1 MQRQDDMP
9 DVSRPTSAV
18 ERRSGKRTTIF
29 VVGGILVAVLAGVL
43 LLRAF
48 GVWQTD
54 GPAKEKTMYTCP
66 MHPEIIRDAP
76 GSCPICGMNLVP
88 MEQHKD
94 HAAAT
99 TQATKYT
106 CPMHPEII
114 RDAPGSCPICGM
126 DLVPMERKEHEL
138 MESTVPG
145 RATVSIDS
153 EQRRRLGLRLGAVE
167 TRNLTREVRTSAKIV
182 VDETRQARVTT
193 KVEGWVDQLFVAT
206 TGQEVKKGQ
215 PLLTIY
221 SPDLVSAQ
229 EEYLSA
235 LSTHTQLATGG
246 TEARQGGD
254 RLVAAARRRLEL
266 WDISDEQI
274 SRLEKSQRV
283 EKYLT
288 LYAPVGGWVIER
300 MVLPGQKVMSS
311 DPMLVIADLTQV
323 WADADIYQSDLPHV
337 RIGMSVDLT
346 LPALPGKTIR
356 GRVSFVTPTLDPETR
371 TMRARLEV
379 DNRELLLKPEMYA
392 TARLEDEIGP
402 RLAIPT
408 SAVIFTGSQTLAF
421 RRGEGEQ
428 LVAAEIR
435 LGERS
440 GDYYEILS
448 GLNEGDSVVTSANFL
463 IDSESSL
470 EAARA
475 ALTQN
480 KTETAPTGHE
490 GHQR

>member
-1 MQRQDDMP
+1 MQRQDDSP
-9 DVSRPTSAV
+9 DLNRPTSATG
-18 ERRSGKRTTIF
+18 RRSGTRRTVF
-29 VVGGILVAVLAGVL
+29 VVGAVLVAVLAGVL

-48 GVWQTD
+48 GVWQPD
-54 GPAKEKTMYTCP
+54 DPGKEKTQYTCP
-66 MHPEIIRDAP
+66 MHPEIIRDEP
-76 GSCPICGMNLVP
+76 GSCPICGMDLVP
-88 MEQHKD
+88 LEKHEDQSAGAMQESQ
-94 HAAAT
+94 
-99 TQATKYT
+99 YT

-126 DLVPMERKEHEL
+126 DLVPMEKQENGA
-138 MESTVPG
+138 MESSVAG
-145 RATVSIDS
+145 RATLSIDS

-167 TRNLTREVRTSAKIV
+167 NRNLTRDVRTSAKIV

-193 KVEGWVDQLFVAT
+193 KIDGWVDKLYVAT
-206 TGQEVKKGQ
+206 TGETVKKGE

-221 SPDLVSAQ
+221 SPELVSAQ

-235 LSTHTQLATGG
+235 LATQAQLAASGA
-246 TEARQGGD
+246 EARQGGD
-254 RLVAAARRRLEL
+254 RLADAARRRLEL
-266 WDISDEQI
+266 WDISDEQVR
-274 SRLEKSQRV
+274 RLEESQRV

-288 LYAPVGGWVIER
+288 LYAPVSGWVIER
-300 MVLPGQKVMSS
+300 TVLPGQKVMAGE
-311 DPMLVIADLTQV
+311 PMLVIADLTKV
-323 WADADIYQSDLPHV
+323 WAEADIYQSDLPHV
-337 RIGMSVDLT
+337 SVGMSVEIT
-346 LPALPGKTIR
+346 LPALPGKTIQ

-392 TARLEDEIGP
+392 TAHLEHEIGL

-408 SAVIFTGSQTLAF
+408 SAVIFTGTQTLAF
-421 RRGEGEQ
+421 RQGEGQQ
-428 LVAAEIR
+428 LVAAEIK

-440 GDYYEILS
+440 GDYYELLS

-475 ALTQN
+475 ALTGKN
-480 KTETAPTGHE
+480 AKAAPSGHE
-490 GHQR
+490 GH

>member
-1 MQRQDDMP
+1 MQRQDDLP
-9 DVSRPTSAV
+9 DLSRTTSAAG
-18 ERRSGKRTTIF
+18 RRSGTRRTVF
-29 VVGGILVAVLAGVL
+29 VVGAVLVAVLAGVL

-48 GVWQTD
+48 GVWQPD
-54 GPAKEKTMYTCP
+54 DPGKEKT
-66 MHPEIIRDAP
+66 
-76 GSCPICGMNLVP
+76 
-88 MEQHKD
+88 Q
-94 HAAAT
+94 
-99 TQATKYT
+99 YT

-126 DLVPMERKEHEL
+126 DLVPMEKHEDHSEGVTQSKQYTCPMHPEIIRDVQGSCPICGMDL
-138 MESTVPG
+138 VPMVKHERGAMESSVPG
-145 RATVSIDS
+145 RATLSIDS

-167 TRNLTREVRTSAKIV
+167 NRNLTRDVRTSAKIV

-193 KVEGWVDQLFVAT
+193 KIDGWVDKLYVAT
-206 TGQEVKKGQ
+206 TGQTVKKGE

-221 SPDLVSAQ
+221 SPELVSTQ

-235 LSTHTQLATGG
+235 LATQAQLAIGG
-246 TEARQGGD
+246 EEARQGGD

-266 WDISDEQI
+266 WDISDEQVR
-274 SRLEKSQRV
+274 RLEESQRI

-288 LYAPVGGWVIER
+288 LYAPVSGWMIER
-300 MVLPGQKVMSS
+300 TVLPGQKVMAGE
-311 DPMLVIADLTQV
+311 PMLVIADLTKV

-337 RIGMSVDLT
+337 RVGMQVEIT
-346 LPALPGKTIR
+346 LPALPGRTIQ

-392 TARLEDEIGP
+392 TAHLEHEIGP
-402 RLAIPT
+402 QLAIPT
-408 SAVIFTGSQTLAF
+408 SAVIFTGTQTLAF
-421 RRGEGEQ
+421 RQGEGQQ
-428 LVAAEIR
+428 LVAAEIK
-435 LGERS
+435 LGERG
-440 GDYYEILS
+440 GDYYELLS

-475 ALTQN
+475 ALAGKN
-480 KTETAPTGHE
+480 SGTAPSGHE
-490 GHQR
+490 GH